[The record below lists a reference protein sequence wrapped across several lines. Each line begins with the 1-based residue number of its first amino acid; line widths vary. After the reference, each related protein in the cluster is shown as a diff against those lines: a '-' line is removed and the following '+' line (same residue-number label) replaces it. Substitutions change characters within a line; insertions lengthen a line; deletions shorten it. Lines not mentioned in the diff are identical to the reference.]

1 MNNSLDRLLD
11 GIAEAL
17 RRDVIPRL
25 DDEYATGQALAVID
39 LINNLKPRLDWAV
52 PPLLARAMA
61 QQTLIEE
68 LEELLAGLPDCPL
81 TGQSL
86 SPLPVDG
93 RSLQALCDRLDSL
106 IGATVRWISARPPGS
121 RQRTENAQAAISL
134 HVRAELRRDMA
145 LTARP
150 LFAEIA
156 RGNDASNASS

>member
-1 MNNSLDRLLD
+1 MNNSLERVLD
-11 GIAEAL
+11 GIAQAL

-52 PPLLARAMA
+52 PPLLARAAA
-61 QQTLIEE
+61 QQTLMKE
-68 LEELLAGLPDCPL
+68 LQELLSGIPDCPL
-81 TGQSL
+81 TGEPL

-93 RSLQALCDRLDSL
+93 SSLHALCDRLDGL
-106 IGATVRWISARPPGS
+106 IGATVRWIGARPPGFS
-121 RQRTENAQAAISL
+121 QSTDKAQAAISR
-134 HVRAELRRDMA
+134 HVHAALRRDMA

-156 RGNDASNASS
+156 RGNDTSNASS

>member
-1 MNNSLDRLLD
+1 MNNSLDRVLD

-52 PPLLARAMA
+52 PPLLARAAA
-61 QQTLIEE
+61 QQTLINE
-68 LEELLAGLPDCPL
+68 LQELLGGLPDCPL

-93 RSLQALCDRLDSL
+93 RSLQALCDRLDGS
-106 IGATVRWISARPPGS
+106 IGATVRWIGARPPGPC
-121 RQRTENAQAAISL
+121 QPTEQAQAAISR

>member
-1 MNNSLDRLLD
+1 VNNSLERVLN

-52 PPLLARAMA
+52 PPLLARAAA
-61 QQTLIEE
+61 QQTLIKE
-68 LEELLAGLPDCPL
+68 LQELLAGLPDCPL
-81 TGQSL
+81 NGEPL

-93 RSLQALCDRLDSL
+93 CSLQALCDRLDGL
-106 IGATVRWISARPPGS
+106 IGATVRWIGARRPGFCHA
-121 RQRTENAQAAISL
+121 TETAQAAISR
-134 HVRAELRRDMA
+134 HVHAQLRRDMA

-156 RGNDASNASS
+156 RGNDASNAST